1 MLYFLEGKIVKL
13 SMTYIILN
21 VNGLGIMILISLKTY
36 EDIKNY
42 NQDFI
47 RLYTHIHV
55 INNNIIIYGFY
66 ELNESE
72 VFKKLINI
80 DGIGPKIAISIL
92 SSLNYDQLYNA
103 IQTKNSESFSSIKGI
118 SAKLSQRIILELFGK
133 LEINDDSMVNNQV
146 YEESINALEN
156 LGINHKNAMKMVN
169 DIYNDFKNTD
179 VVLTTEFIIRRAL
192 SKN

>member
-47 RLYTHIHV
+47 RLYTHIHI

-156 LGINHKNAMKMVN
+156 LGINHKNATKMVN